1 MAEKETAE
9 KSTKKVNGT
18 FLQDRV
24 VSIKAVESSG
34 KWNTLLVKGQD
45 RNKDP
50 FLYNKVKRSYQVP
63 LNSERRGGGVKVILD
78 NYKKVFIKKYEDKY
92 PEGMTEQQFFEEE
105 LGTNLNPTLPREKN
119 FWRIDKRGR
128 VTLTKKG
135 LTLNLKQSIDML
147 RYKILLSN
155 KMLVSPSYDER
166 TLKATYEFMIVDEGL
181 VTSRKV
187 EEAEL
192 KSRAYTKYAEITA
205 NDSSMKGFIKALGRS
220 IPINHTKD
228 WLKSEVLTVLE
239 NSTTHF
245 LSIVEDPLYNEKIFV
260 QEAVEARAINR
271 MSNKRYTLD
280 TGVELGD
287 LHSTVQYLMDPDN
300 QEVRMRIKS
309 RIELAKN

>member
-1 MAEKETAE
+1 MAKTPTAE
-9 KSTKKVNGT
+9 KSIKKVYGT
-18 FLQDRV
+18 FLKDRIV
-24 VSIKAVESSG
+24 NIKPVESSG

-45 RNKDP
+45 KNKDP

-78 NYKKVFIKKYEDKY
+78 NYKKVLIEKYEDEF

-105 LGTNLNPTLPREKN
+105 LGTNLNPMLPREEN

-135 LTLNLKQSIDML
+135 LTLNLKQAIDML
-147 RYKILLSN
+147 RFKVLTSN
-155 KMLVSPSYDER
+155 KMLVSPSYDDR
-166 TLKATYEFMIVDEGL
+166 VLKATYEFMVVDEGL

-192 KSRAYTKYAEITA
+192 KAKAYTRFAEIT
-205 NDSSMKGFIKALGRS
+205 SSEDNMIGFIKALGRT
-220 IPINHTKD
+220 IPVNHSKN
-228 WLKSEVLTVLE
+228 WLKSEILTVLD
-239 NSTTHF
+239 NDSSHF
-245 LSIVEDPLYNEKIFV
+245 LGIVNDPLYDNKIFI
-260 QEAVEARAINR
+260 QDAVEARAINR

-287 LHSTVQYLMDPDN
+287 LHSTIQYLTDPDN
-300 QEVRMRIKS
+300 QEVKLRIKS
-309 RIELAKN
+309 QIEMAKK

>member
-1 MAEKETAE
+1 MAKTPTAE
-9 KSTKKVNGT
+9 KSIKKVYGT
-18 FLQDRV
+18 FLKDRIV
-24 VSIKAVESSG
+24 NIKPVESSG

-45 RNKDP
+45 KNKDP

-78 NYKKVFIKKYEDKY
+78 NYKKVLIEKYEDKF

-105 LGTNLNPTLPREKN
+105 LGTNLNPMLPREEN

-135 LTLNLKQSIDML
+135 LTLNLKQAIDML
-147 RYKILLSN
+147 RFKVLTSN
-155 KMLVSPSYDER
+155 KMLVSPSYDDR
-166 TLKATYEFMIVDEGL
+166 VLKATYEFMVVDEGL

-192 KSRAYTKYAEITA
+192 KAKAYTRFAEIT
-205 NDSSMKGFIKALGRS
+205 SSEDNMIGFIKALGRT
-220 IPINHTKD
+220 IPVNHSKN
-228 WLKSEVLTVLE
+228 WLKSEILTVLD
-239 NSTTHF
+239 NDSSHF
-245 LSIVEDPLYNEKIFV
+245 LGIVNDPLYDNKIFI
-260 QEAVEARAINR
+260 QDAVEARAINR

-287 LHSTVQYLMDPDN
+287 LHSTIQYLTDPDN
-300 QEVRMRIKS
+300 QEVKLRIKS
-309 RIELAKN
+309 QIEMAKK